1 MASGSQADY
10 LLVEAEKPTSTD
22 TLEVC
27 TKKAD
32 HKEGARSLLGH
43 CQSVSPI
50 NTAELWRKGLSR
62 TPRHFPWK
70 YGLQPAVMLE

>member
-1 MASGSQADY
+1 MWAAQSLRPDWLPTVYVELRMASGSQADY

-32 HKEGARSLLGH
+32 HKE
-43 CQSVSPI
+43 
-50 NTAELWRKGLSR
+50 
-62 TPRHFPWK
+62 
-70 YGLQPAVMLE
+70 